1 MELIEGAPIG
11 EHFNSLKEKNMKF
24 PEDRVWNIFMQVGGK
39 KLKYEINIHVNY
51 STVDEIGD
59 VLRR

>member
-39 KLKYEINIHVNY
+39 KIEVWNKHICKI
-51 STVDEIGD
+51 
-59 VLRR
+59 

>member
-24 PEDRVWNIFMQVGGK
+24 PEDRIWNIFMQVGGK
-39 KLKYEINIHVNY
+39 KCSSKKLTCACIQII
-51 STVDEIGD
+51 VDEI
-59 VLRR
+59 

>member
-39 KLKYEINIHVNY
+39 KTEVWNKHICKL
-51 STVDEIGD
+51 
-59 VLRR
+59 